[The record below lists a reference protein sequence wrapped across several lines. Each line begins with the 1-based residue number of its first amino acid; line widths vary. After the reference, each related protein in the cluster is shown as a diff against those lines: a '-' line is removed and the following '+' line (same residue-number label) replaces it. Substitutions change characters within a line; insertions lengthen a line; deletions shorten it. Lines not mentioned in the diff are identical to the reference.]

1 MVRFTTIQGSAAD
14 IAKEAMIRCC
24 EELSA
29 HNLPARLIAQIHDE
43 LLLEVRE

>member
-1 MVRFTTIQGSAAD
+1 
-14 IAKEAMIRCC
+14 MIRCC